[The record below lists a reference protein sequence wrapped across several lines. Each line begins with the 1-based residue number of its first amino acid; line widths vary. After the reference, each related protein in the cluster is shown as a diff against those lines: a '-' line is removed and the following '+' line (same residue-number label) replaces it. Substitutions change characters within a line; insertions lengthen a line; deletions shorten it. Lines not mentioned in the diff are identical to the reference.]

1 MRFLTLLLDLDGTLL
16 DSGRLALETARVGL
30 GELGCPVPD
39 QEQILSLIGRPEE
52 EYYRGLLPGSA
63 PEAWVDKLRQ
73 HEIAELRQNAPL
85 YPGVLELLR
94 ELFASGRRLGLVT
107 NAGRGY
113 MQAALESSGLD
124 ECLHVAL
131 CVDDDPQG
139 GKPALVG
146 RALRE
151 LQGPAAMIGDRASDL
166 EAGRAHG
173 LFTIACGWGF
183 GSKEELAGADARVED
198 LEGLRALLAQDQ
210 THEQDSLQVQE
221 RSRKGC
227 GRTSRSRGPAS

>member
-1 MRFLTLLLDLDGTLL
+1 MRFLTLLFDLDGTLL
-16 DSGRLALETARVGL
+16 DSGRLALETARVAL
-30 GELGCPVPD
+30 GELGCPLPA
-39 QEQILSLIGRPEE
+39 EERILSLIGRPEE
-52 EYYRGLLPGSA
+52 EYYRGLLPESA
-63 PEAWVDKLRQ
+63 PAAWVDKLRQ
-73 HEIAELRQNAPL
+73 REIAELRQHAPL

-124 ECLHVAL
+124 ECLHVAF

-146 RALRE
+146 MALRE
-151 LQGPAAMIGDRASDL
+151 LKGPAAMIGDRESDF

-173 LFTIACGWGF
+173 LYTIGCRWGF
-183 GSKEELAGADARVED
+183 GSEAELAGADALAHD
-198 LEGLRALLAQDQ
+198 LAQLR
-210 THEQDSLQVQE
+210 ELI
-221 RSRKGC
+221 
-227 GRTSRSRGPAS
+227 